1 MENKNFEWLNISP
14 DKAAKRLL
22 GCEVERKIGNKIL
35 RVKIVETEAYDE
47 EDEASHTFRGKTK
60 RNEAMFKSAGH
71 AYVYFTYG
79 VHYCLN
85 IVCGKEGYG
94 SGVLIRAVEPVA
106 GEKEMERNRGV
117 SGVAITNGPGKIC
130 QALKV
135 DRSLSGHDLSK
146 TPLKLIK
153 KDTLPNKEIIS
164 TTRIGISKAKDRV
177 RRFYIKGN
185 KYVSKL

>member
-1 MENKNFEWLNISP
+1 MENQNFEWLNTDP
-14 DKAAKRLL
+14 EKAAKRLL
-22 GCEVERKIGNKIL
+22 GCEIERKIGNKIL

-47 EDEASHTFRGKTK
+47 KDEASHTFRGQTK

-79 VHYCLN
+79 VHHCLN

-94 SGVLIRAVEPVA
+94 AGVLIRAAEPIV
-106 GEKEMERNRGV
+106 GENEMEKNRGI
-117 SGVAITNGPGKIC
+117 SGISITNGPGKIC
-130 QALKV
+130 QAIKV

-153 KDTLPNKEIIS
+153 KKTLSNKEIIS
-164 TTRIGISKAKDRV
+164 TTRIGISKAKDKL

-185 KYVSKL
+185 KYISKI